1 MPLQDT
7 NATAITVIPRPLR
20 IETGEGV
27 FAIHPGTSIVV
38 DSNLEEAGRVGKYLA
53 GVLSAPT
60 GFDIGIAENA
70 GTDCII
76 LTTSDAD
83 PGLGTEGYEL
93 TVNRNSV
100 VVRAHGP
107 AGLFYGVQT
116 IRQLLPAA
124 VEYRKPAENT
134 QWTIPC
140 LRIED
145 KPRYSWRGLML
156 DVCRHFMPVESVKR
170 FIDLMAMFKLNTFHW
185 HLTEDQ
191 GWRIEIKKYPR
202 LTETGS
208 RRIED
213 GKPYGGFYTQDEICD
228 VVQYAEERSITVVPE
243 IELPGHAMAA
253 LAAYPEYSC
262 TGGPFS
268 VPATWGVFQDV
279 YCAGNDAAFS
289 FIEDILGE
297 VFDLFPSKFIHIGGD
312 ECPKDRWKTCPK
324 CQERIKAEGL
334 TDEHELQSY
343 FIRRIE
349 KFLNSNGRRLI
360 GWDEILEGGLA
371 PNATVMS
378 WRGVDGGIAA
388 ARQGHDVVMSPTSH
402 CYFDYPYDSIST
414 EKVYSYEPVPEEL
427 TEEEAAHILGA
438 QANIWTECIPDQSRV
453 DYMTFPRALA
463 LSEVVW
469 TSAELRDWNC
479 FEQRLAEQIK
489 RLGILGVNYQTPS
502 MRGPKEG

>member
-1 MPLQDT
+1 MSFQDT
-7 NATAITVIPRPLR
+7 NATPLTVIPKPLR
-20 IETGEGV
+20 IETCEGTFV
-27 FAIHPGTSIVV
+27 ISPGTSIAV
-38 DSNLEEAGRVGKYLA
+38 DSSFEEAGWVGKYLA
-53 GVLSAPT
+53 EVLSAPT
-60 GFDIGIAENA
+60 GFNIGTIEAAE
-70 GTDCII
+70 TDYII

-83 PGLGTEGYEL
+83 AALGAEGYEL

-100 VVRAHGP
+100 TVRAYGP

-124 VEYRKPAENT
+124 VENRKLTENI

-140 LRIED
+140 LRIVD

-202 LTETGS
+202 LTETGAW
-208 RRIED
+208 RIED
-213 GKPYGGFYTQDEICD
+213 GNRYGGFYTQDEVRE
-228 VVQYAEERSITVVPE
+228 VVQYAAERFITVVPE

-253 LAAYPEYSC
+253 LTAYPEYSC

-279 YCAGNDAAFS
+279 YCAGNDATFS
-289 FIEDILGE
+289 FLEDILGE
-297 VFDLFPSKFIHIGGD
+297 VLELFPSKFFHIGGD
-312 ECPKDRWKTCPK
+312 ECPKDRWKVCPK

-334 TDEHELQSY
+334 ADEHELQSY

-349 KFLNSNGRRLI
+349 KFLNSRGKRLI

-388 ARQGHDVVMSPTSH
+388 AKQGHDVVMSPTSH
-402 CYFDYPYDSIST
+402 CYFDYPYDST
-414 EKVYSYEPVPEEL
+414 PTGKVYSYEPVPEGL
-427 TEEEAAHILGA
+427 TEDEAAHILGA
-438 QANIWTECIPDQSRV
+438 QANIWTEYIPDESRV

-469 TSAELRDWNC
+469 TPAELRDWNS
-479 FEQRLAEQIK
+479 FEQRLSEHLK
-489 RLGILGVNYQTPS
+489 RLDILGVNYQIPPMT
-502 MRGPKEG
+502 GPKED